1 MAQWFTKDKILSY
14 NEKRQE
20 MIDHPLVRVAVLQ
33 TTLDDK
39 RSTTDSLT
47 IDIGDVLGEKMWEYH
62 WTTFHVNMN
71 ISDDYCLFSFLHLN
85 IQADLIGDQVFNKL
99 NNSRIINRQSR

>member
-47 IDIGDVLGEKMWEYH
+47 IDIGDVLGEKM
-62 WTTFHVNMN
+62 
-71 ISDDYCLFSFLHLN
+71 
-85 IQADLIGDQVFNKL
+85 
-99 NNSRIINRQSR
+99 